1 MGHYYAMGDRCQRRA
16 CKRGGCALAALIAFG
31 LWNYAGAGHAFD
43 AGDLETL
50 LASGKCPGCDLRGA
64 DLRNRDLRGA
74 QLEAAD
80 LRDAQLTGSSLA
92 GANLRGARLTGVE
105 LHEVRLTGAD
115 LRDADLS
122 HLHIDRDLEFLDLTG
137 VLLEGARFSGG
148 RRCGPLPEI
157 GGWGCSTP

>member
-1 MGHYYAMGDRCQRRA
+1 MYRNCIRTV
-16 CKRGGCALAALIAFG
+16 LVAFG
-31 LWNYAGAGHAFD
+31 LWVCAGAAHAFD
-43 AGDLETL
+43 AGDLATL
-50 LASGKCPGCDLRGA
+50 LASGKCRGCDLRGA
-64 DLRNRDLRGA
+64 DLRNRDLSGA

-80 LRDAQLTGSSLA
+80 LRDAQLAGSSLV
-92 GANLRGARLTGVE
+92 GAKLRSARLTGVE

-115 LRDADLS
+115 LRDADLT
-122 HLHIDRDLEFLDLTG
+122 HLHIDRDLEFVDLTG

>member
-1 MGHYYAMGDRCQRRA
+1 MGDQCQRRA
-16 CKRGGCALAALIAFG
+16 DKRRYCVRAILVALG
-31 LWNYAGAGHAFD
+31 LWACAGAAHAFD

-64 DLRNRDLRGA
+64 DLRNRNLNGV
-74 QLEAAD
+74 QLNAAD
-80 LRDAQLTGSSLA
+80 LRDARLAGSSLA
-92 GANLRGARLTGVE
+92 GASLRGARLTGIDFF
-105 LHEVRLTGAD
+105 EVRLTGAD

-122 HLHIDRDLEFLDLTG
+122 HLHIDRDLEFMDLTG
-137 VLLEGARFSGG
+137 VLLEGARFSDG